1 MKMTLP
7 EATKNEYLI
16 QNAPFWIWINEYLIQ
31 NAPLSKNEYLIQNPP
46 SRFK

>member
-1 MKMTLP
+1 MKMILP

-16 QNAPFWIWINEYLIQ
+16 EPPLNLNKWVFNSKR
-31 NAPLSKNEYLIQNPP
+31 PLSKNEYLIQNPP